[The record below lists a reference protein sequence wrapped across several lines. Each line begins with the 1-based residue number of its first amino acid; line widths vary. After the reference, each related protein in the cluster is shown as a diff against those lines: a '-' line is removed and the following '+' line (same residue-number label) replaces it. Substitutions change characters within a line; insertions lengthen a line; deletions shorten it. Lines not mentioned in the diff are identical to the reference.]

1 MSVIHILLVDDHQV
15 VREGLKHM
23 LGPLEDIQIVGEA
36 ASGEEA
42 LVQAHRLQP
51 DIVLMDI
58 KMPGMD
64 GIAATRQ
71 LRQNIPD
78 ICILMLTL
86 YADEYVTQSIEAGA
100 SGYVLKDVSREQL
113 VQAIRDAHQGYAPLT
128 PSLNR
133 EVVNRLVYLS
143 HANRDLLLSER
154 QRDILKL
161 IAAGL
166 ARKDVGQRLYLSEA
180 TVKKELTSIFD
191 KLGVND
197 QTQAVVE
204 AMRRWLI

>member
-1 MSVIHILLVDDHQV
+1 MSPIRILLVDDHQV

-23 LGPLEDIQIVGEA
+23 LGPLEDMHIVGEA

-51 DIVLMDI
+51 DIILMDI

-64 GIAATRQ
+64 GIATTRQ
-71 LRQNIPD
+71 LRKDMPKIY
-78 ICILMLTL
+78 IIMLTL
-86 YADEYVTQSIEAGA
+86 YQDEYVTQSIEAGA
-100 SGYVLKDVSREQL
+100 SGYVLKDANCEQL
-113 VQAIRDAHQGYAPLT
+113 ARAIRDANQGYTPLA
-128 PSLNR
+128 PSLT
-133 EVVNRLVYLS
+133 
-143 HANRDLLLSER
+143 RDLLHKLANYSRASRDSLLTER
-154 QRDILKL
+154 QREILKL

-166 ARKDVGQRLYLSEA
+166 ARKDVGQQLYISEA
-180 TVKKELTSIFD
+180 TVKKELTFIFD

-204 AMRRWLI
+204 AMKRWLI

>member
-1 MSVIHILLVDDHQV
+1 LSPIRILLVDDHQV

-23 LGPLEDIQIVGEA
+23 LGPLEDMHIVGEA

-51 DIVLMDI
+51 DIILMDI

-64 GIAATRQ
+64 GIATTRQ
-71 LRQNIPD
+71 LRKDMPKIY
-78 ICILMLTL
+78 IIMLTL
-86 YADEYVTQSIEAGA
+86 YQDEYVTQSIEAGA
-100 SGYVLKDVSREQL
+100 SGYVLKDANCEQL
-113 VQAIRDAHQGYAPLT
+113 ARAIRDANQGYTPLA
-128 PSLNR
+128 PSLT
-133 EVVNRLVYLS
+133 
-143 HANRDLLLSER
+143 RDLLHKLANYSRASRDSLLTER
-154 QRDILKL
+154 QREILKL

-166 ARKDVGQRLYLSEA
+166 ARKDVGQQLYISEA
-180 TVKKELTSIFD
+180 TVKKELTFIFD

-204 AMRRWLI
+204 AMKRWLI

>member
-1 MSVIHILLVDDHQV
+1 MSPIRILLVDDHQV

-23 LGPLEDIQIVGEA
+23 LGPLEDMHIVGEA

-64 GIAATRQ
+64 GIATTRQ
-71 LRQNIPD
+71 LRKDMPKIF
-78 ICILMLTL
+78 IIMLTL
-86 YADEYVTQSIEAGA
+86 YQDEYVTQSIEAGA
-100 SGYVLKDVSREQL
+100 SGYVLKDANCEQL
-113 VQAIRDAHQGYAPLT
+113 VRAIRDANQGYTPLA
-128 PSLNR
+128 PSLTR
-133 EVVNRLVYLS
+133 ELLHKLVNYSRAS
-143 HANRDLLLSER
+143 RDSLLTER
-154 QRDILKL
+154 QREILKL

-166 ARKDVGQRLYLSEA
+166 ARKDVGQQLYISEA
-180 TVKKELTSIFD
+180 TVKKELACIFD

-197 QTQAVVE
+197 QTQAVAE
-204 AMRRWLI
+204 AMKRWLI